1 MTSNNNK
8 NDKLASLL
16 KSMSGGDD
24 CDRPAC
30 DDTKSALSAALQ
42 RVGNNKN
49 VDGASS
55 SSTTKKQQHIEEN
68 EEKNIKKNR
77 YTACP
82 PTRDEI
88 GASTWSLLHSM
99 VCIFFIRA
107 LYPSLS
113 HSLRPDLISIL
124 ELSTHH
130 WFTFNLYILNTG
142 SMVSNQTIK
151 RRQTIHVQLY
161 DIIGKILS
169 MYILCYRFSK
179 EYRNKST

>member
-42 RVGNNKN
+42 RVGNNKQ
-49 VDGASS
+49 DGASS
-55 SSTTKKQQHIEEN
+55 SSSISKNQQHRMEN
-68 EEKNIKKNR
+68 EEKNIQKKDR

-88 GASTWSLLHSM
+88 GVSTWSLLHSM
-99 VCIFFIRA
+99 VCY
-107 LYPSLS
+107 LLHTCTLPSL
-113 HSLRPDLISIL
+113 P
-124 ELSTHH
+124 
-130 WFTFNLYILNTG
+130 
-142 SMVSNQTIK
+142 
-151 RRQTIHVQLY
+151 IHY
-161 DIIGKILS
+161 S
-169 MYILCYRFSK
+169 
-179 EYRNKST
+179 

>member
-1 MTSNNNK
+1 MQKPPPTYVDIIVNGNTMTSNNNK

-55 SSTTKKQQHIEEN
+55 SSNASKKKQTRHIEEN
-68 EEKNIKKNR
+68 EEKNIQRKR

-88 GASTWSLLHSM
+88 GSSTWSLLHSM
-99 VCIFFIRA
+99 VCRYVHTCTLPTLPLHCRA
-107 LYPSLS
+107 
-113 HSLRPDLISIL
+113 
-124 ELSTHH
+124 
-130 WFTFNLYILNTG
+130 
-142 SMVSNQTIK
+142 V
-151 RRQTIHVQLY
+151 
-161 DIIGKILS
+161 
-169 MYILCYRFSK
+169 
-179 EYRNKST
+179 

>member
-1 MTSNNNK
+1 MTSNNNN

-55 SSTTKKQQHIEEN
+55 SSSTSISKKKQQQRQIEN
-68 EEKNIKKNR
+68 EEMNIQRNR

-88 GASTWSLLHSM
+88 GSSTWSLLHSM
-99 VCIFFIRA
+99 VCSYVHSTISLPFIA
-107 LYPSLS
+107 E
-113 HSLRPDLISIL
+113 LI
-124 ELSTHH
+124 
-130 WFTFNLYILNTG
+130 
-142 SMVSNQTIK
+142 
-151 RRQTIHVQLY
+151 
-161 DIIGKILS
+161 
-169 MYILCYRFSK
+169 
-179 EYRNKST
+179 

>member
-1 MTSNNNK
+1 MHKFDETLFVGFIIRYRIYIRYNLMLCYSIRASTILRQYNTMTSNNNK

-55 SSTTKKQQHIEEN
+55 SSSISKKQQTEN
-68 EEKNIKKNR
+68 EEMNIQKNR

-88 GASTWSLLHSM
+88 GSSTWSLLHSM
-99 VCIFFIRA
+99 VCRYLHTCTLPF
-107 LYPSLS
+107 LS
-113 HSLRPDLISIL
+113 IS
-124 ELSTHH
+124 
-130 WFTFNLYILNTG
+130 
-142 SMVSNQTIK
+142 
-151 RRQTIHVQLY
+151 TIHC
-161 DIIGKILS
+161 S
-169 MYILCYRFSK
+169 
-179 EYRNKST
+179 

>member
-1 MTSNNNK
+1 MTSNNNN

-42 RVGNNKN
+42 RVGKN

-55 SSTTKKQQHIEEN
+55 SSSNILKKKQQHIEE
-68 EEKNIKKNR
+68 KNIQRNR

-88 GASTWSLLHSM
+88 GSSTWSLLHSM
-99 VCIFFIRA
+99 VCR
-107 LYPSLS
+107 LVHTCTLPPL
-113 HSLRPDLISIL
+113 PLIQS
-124 ELSTHH
+124 
-130 WFTFNLYILNTG
+130 
-142 SMVSNQTIK
+142 
-151 RRQTIHVQLY
+151 
-161 DIIGKILS
+161 
-169 MYILCYRFSK
+169 
-179 EYRNKST
+179 

>member
-99 VCIFFIRA
+99 VCHF
-107 LYPSLS
+107 LHTCTLPSLS
-113 HSLRPDLISIL
+113 PFIATKLICYIL
-124 ELSTHH
+124 YTHTPNTHH
-130 WFTFNLYILNTG
+130 SYILNNTY
-142 SMVSNQTIK
+142 SHI
-151 RRQTIHVQLY
+151 
-161 DIIGKILS
+161 
-169 MYILCYRFSK
+169 
-179 EYRNKST
+179 

>member
-49 VDGASS
+49 VDGASLS
-55 SSTTKKQQHIEEN
+55 SGSISKKKQQYI
-68 EEKNIKKNR
+68 EEKNIQKNR

-82 PTRDEI
+82 PTKDEI
-88 GASTWSLLHSM
+88 GSSTWSLLHSM
-99 VCIFFIRA
+99 VCM
-107 LYPSLS
+107 
-113 HSLRPDLISIL
+113 SIL
-124 ELSTHH
+124 CSYVHSAPLPLIQS
-130 WFTFNLYILNTG
+130 
-142 SMVSNQTIK
+142 
-151 RRQTIHVQLY
+151 
-161 DIIGKILS
+161 
-169 MYILCYRFSK
+169 
-179 EYRNKST
+179 